1 MQKIHKTTIFDQVRG
16 KIYIR
21 WIKGK
26 NGKRKEKRRHKV
38 KNGKKKRKRG
48 KKKICLFKNAIQMI
62 YQIRY
67 IEKRGK
73 RKKKKKRG
81 KKPIFTLKVK
91 ICLIFGTPD
100 IGGK

>member
-1 MQKIHKTTIFDQVRG
+1 
-16 KIYIR
+16 
-21 WIKGK
+21 
-26 NGKRKEKRRHKV
+26 
-38 KNGKKKRKRG
+38 
-48 KKKICLFKNAIQMI
+48 MI

-91 ICLIFGTPD
+91 ICLLFGTPD